1 MIMFLLDVRESLP
14 GQLEKKTEKMP
25 TMPTNFFFDKIDII
39 TSSYVTMNSD
49 YRSVLV
55 DVQG

>member
-1 MIMFLLDVRESLP
+1 MFVKAYQVNL
-14 GQLEKKTEKMP
+14 KKKLKNADDADE
-25 TMPTNFFFDKIDII
+25 FFFDKIDII
-39 TSSYVTMNSD
+39 TSSYVTMNSG